1 MSEVFWWRTYS
12 PPVWLLDGN
21 RLQVTDLMGLDVKQ
35 MFARL
40 DTGLQDGCHRSVGLV
55 APRSST
61 ELDYWTTGGKTAE
74 EGGGLVFEQVW
85 TYTAHIGLDDLD
97 FAGEGVWRTMER
109 VIGRR
114 GLTVWRV
121 RRRCFP
127 VSKGSIADAQ
137 PELGD

>member
-1 MSEVFWWRTYS
+1 
-12 PPVWLLDGN
+12 
-21 RLQVTDLMGLDVKQ
+21 MGLDVKQ